1 MNLNEA
7 IETLKDAGY
16 LVEEVT
22 ISNLVENLSEV
33 LLYTFDLE
41 DAQQLKSTIPTAV
54 AYYLS
59 DGIHDVTLLCEY
71 NYETD
76 VLKVSLNYG
85 DFEDTFNDLSQ
96 NVKIDK
102 EGKIEITDKLDSW
115 ASDVMDKWTDAFSY

>member
-1 MNLNEA
+1 MKLDEA
-7 IETLKDAGY
+7 KDVLKNAGY
-16 LVEEVT
+16 LVEKVN

-33 LLYTFDLE
+33 LLHTFELE
-41 DAQQLKSTIPTAV
+41 EVQQLKSTIPTAV

-59 DGIHDVTLLCEY
+59 DGIHDVTLICEY

-96 NVKIDK
+96 NVRIDK
-102 EGKIEITDKLDSW
+102 QGEIEITDKLDRW
-115 ASDVMDKWTDAFSY
+115 ASDVIDEWTDAFSY

>member
-1 MNLNEA
+1 MKLDEA

-41 DAQQLKSTIPTAV
+41 DVNQIKSTNPNTV
-54 AYYLS
+54 AYWLS
-59 DGIHDVTLLCEY
+59 DGIHDVTLICEY
-71 NYETD
+71 NHVTD
-76 VLKVSLNYG
+76 ILRVTLNYG

-96 NVKIDK
+96 NVRIDK
-102 EGKIEITDKLDSW
+102 QGKIEITDKLDRW
-115 ASDVMDKWTDAFSY
+115 ASDVMDKWTDTFSY